1 MIQELKFKN
10 FLSFKDETT
19 FSFEPTKDEPINRV
33 ATMADGTKIL
43 RFAVVFGANASG
55 KSNFMKAFDF
65 LRRFWTQVPNRNDLP
80 TRVVPFLLDKET
92 PNEDSSFEMK
102 FYVGDVRYWYKLSL
116 NKERVSDE
124 SLYFYESNRPTRIFR
139 REYADGTSKVIFN
152 PAAAKLKATEIEA
165 VNINCWKNMSLFA
178 SMTKVNIS
186 IPHISDVI
194 AWING
199 KLLPGIDDRTELSGY
214 AKNKML
220 KEEGFRL
227 YLQEFIK
234 TADLRIAEVKV
245 KETVHTL
252 NEQQLKAVSDA
263 PFLDEEQKNE
273 ILSSGSISDIDTGF
287 LIRVKNT
294 RGIEEYTLPE
304 SRQSSGTTRVIELES
319 AIYTTINE
327 QAFLPV
333 DEIEASL
340 HPFLLDF
347 ILDRFL
353 KENHNNRSQLL
364 VTTHY
369 DPLLDAIDD
378 LFGKDS
384 VWFTEKKE
392 DGSTELFPL
401 TDFKGLSRLPSIRKS
416 YKNGQF
422 GAVPEIYV

>member
-194 AWING
+194 AWINE